1 MKRAAFV
8 GLCLSLAVTMVSAQ
22 EAARSTAHQ
31 NNAQQSSKDFV
42 MVLPAPTCPVS
53 MHALQG
59 RGSGLVA
66 VRDEKP
72 IEGPSQRVHLI
83 LSNPRSAVVAGAK
96 VKVFGLSGKNRL
108 ERTSDRSLQPIFARQ
123 TEDLFTFAP
132 ATTADLG
139 LLRMRWTLC
148 EGPSMGFS
156 SRTATDAA
164 ASPLQCVCSR
174 GRWAQAEPSRYFRGL
189 LCAVL
194 MRGGSRCFLRTYHC
208 YGERKA

>member
-1 MKRAAFV
+1 VKRAAFV

-108 ERTSDRSLQPIFARQ
+108 ERTSDRSL
-123 TEDLFTFAP
+123 DLTNREGASDLTRTLDVTFAP
-132 ATTADLG
+132 
-139 LLRMRWTLC
+139 
-148 EGPSMGFS
+148 EGDKDV
-156 SRTATDAA
+156 ATDFMLPGFTSVRSVELESITYRDGSTWTVAG
-164 ASPLQCVCSR
+164 Q
-174 GRWAQAEPSRYFRGL
+174 QACHVAPDPIMLVADR
-189 LCAVL
+189 
-194 MRGGSRCFLRTYHC
+194 
-208 YGERKA
+208 

>member
-8 GLCLSLAVTMVSAQ
+8 GLCLSLAVTMASAQ

-42 MVLPAPTCPVS
+42 MVLPASTCPVS

-72 IEGPSQRVHLI
+72 IEGSSQRVHLI

-108 ERTSDRSLQPIFARQ
+108 ERTSAHSLDLTNREGASDLAR
-123 TEDLFTFAP
+123 TLDVTFAP
-132 ATTADLG
+132 EGDKDVSTDLV
-139 LLRMRWTLC
+139 L
-148 EGPSMGFS
+148 PGFTS
-156 SRTATDAA
+156 VRSIELESLTYKDGSTWAVAGQQACHVAPDAMMLIA
-164 ASPLQCVCSR
+164 A
-174 GRWAQAEPSRYFRGL
+174 
-189 LCAVL
+189 
-194 MRGGSRCFLRTYHC
+194 H
-208 YGERKA
+208 